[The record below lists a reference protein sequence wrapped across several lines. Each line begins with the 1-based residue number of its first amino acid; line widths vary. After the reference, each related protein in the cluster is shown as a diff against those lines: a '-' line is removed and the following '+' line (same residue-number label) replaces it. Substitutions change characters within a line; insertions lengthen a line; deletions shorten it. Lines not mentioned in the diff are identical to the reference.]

1 MTGADKIEVPS
12 QSQNLGEKNGS
23 LTVSTL
29 IDGGAKITWK
39 GTKGTASGTAKK
51 DPAGID
57 KIFHGD
63 QAKGHYFPIKF
74 TDKCLSKELTL
85 TGSKDGE
92 KTLTPSVEDP
102 YLIVRLENL
111 TANKLTAK
119 VKATQEEVFE
129 IDFSGVTQQAG
140 EP

>member
-1 MTGADKIEVPS
+1 MTGADHIEIPG
-12 QSQNLGEKNGS
+12 QSQNMGTKNGN

-29 IDGGAKITWK
+29 VDEGAKITWK

-51 DPAGID
+51 DPSGIET
-57 KIFHGD
+57 IFHGD

-74 TDKCLSKELTL
+74 KEGDLSKELTL

-92 KTLTPSVEDP
+92 KTLTPTADDP

-129 IDFSGVTQQAG
+129 VDFSGVTQASA
-140 EP
+140 